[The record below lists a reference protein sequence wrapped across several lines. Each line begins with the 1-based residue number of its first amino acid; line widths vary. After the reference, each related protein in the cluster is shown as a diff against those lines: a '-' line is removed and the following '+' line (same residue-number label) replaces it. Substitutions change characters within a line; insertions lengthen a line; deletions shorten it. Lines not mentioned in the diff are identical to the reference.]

1 MNAPLPGAA
10 LKDSSLVGDTTGRIR
25 DLSGFQK
32 GFREPREITAAS
44 RNFVSRLGAAEVS
57 VRAETLFQ
65 ELRQAFG
72 YPRRAL
78 RLALADGAATIGT
91 PDFDVNLWV
100 EQDGAKAEGYRLV
113 TQVRSFRAP
122 AVVHDARF
130 LGLFSKYC
138 EQVVVEFVRPFQIEA
153 KIDEIEAIPA
163 FAPHLDYDAQG
174 LWLALN
180 LPSPP
185 VRVHV
190 TPDRLTLSLAQPG
203 DLATLLRHAL
213 AVLAAL
219 GDGAVR
225 PALP

>member
-1 MNAPLPGAA
+1 MSAPLPGAA
-10 LKDSSLVGDTTGRIR
+10 LKDSSLVGDTTGRVR

-32 GFREPREITAAS
+32 SFREPREITTAT
-44 RNFVSRLGAAEVS
+44 RNFVSRLGEAEVAA
-57 VRAETLFQ
+57 RAETVFQ

-78 RLALADGAATIGT
+78 QLALADGAATIGT

-138 EQVVVEFVRPFQIEA
+138 DQVVVEFVRPFQIEA

-190 TPDRLTLSLAQPG
+190 TQNRLTLSLAQPG

-213 AVLAAL
+213 AALAAL
-219 GDGAVR
+219 GGEGAR